1 LTSPFSTGSFPELQV
16 VRSDEETAVARVVA
30 CLLPLQNELDGLWD
44 SP

>member
-16 VRSDEETAVARVVA
+16 AKGGEETAVARVVA
-30 CLLPLQNELDGLWD
+30 CLPPLQNELDGLRD